1 MKLIGKIFVGIL
13 AVIGALTVAF
23 IIFIN
28 TSKLYY
34 VSINFNESNLARFEE
49 RVELLRTCGAYS
61 PDSTFVDIE
70 YVKDSVRAKE
80 IRDYFQLDTLYDAS
94 ASTWDKAL
102 AIGKF
107 VAFNIPHEN
116 QKIQPEYKNAIG
128 LWEYTKN
135 VEPAFNCR

>member
-1 MKLIGKIFVGIL
+1 MKRTLKIILKTIVYLL

-49 RVELLRTCGAYS
+49 RVDLLRTCGTYS

-70 YVKDSVRAKE
+70 YVKDSIRTKE
-80 IRDYFQLDTLYDAS
+80 TSSCIRTTKIFRSVITL
-94 ASTWDKAL
+94 W
-102 AIGKF
+102 
-107 VAFNIPHEN
+107 
-116 QKIQPEYKNAIG
+116 
-128 LWEYTKN
+128 
-135 VEPAFNCR
+135 

>member
-1 MKLIGKIFVGIL
+1 MKRTFKIIL
-13 AVIGALTVAF
+13 KTIVYLLALIGALTVAF

-34 VSINFNESNLARFEE
+34 VSVSFNESNLARFEE

-70 YVKDSVRAKE
+70 YVKDSIRAKE
-80 IRDYFQLDTLYDAS
+80 IMDYFQLDTLYDAT

-116 QKIQPEYKNAIG
+116 Q
-128 LWEYTKN
+128 
-135 VEPAFNCR
+135 

>member
-1 MKLIGKIFVGIL
+1 MKRTFKIILKTIVYLL

-34 VSINFNESNLARFEE
+34 VSVSFDESNLARFEE

-70 YVKDSVRAKE
+70 YVKDSIRAKE
-80 IRDYFQLDTLYDAS
+80 IMDYFQLDTLYDAT

-116 QKIQPEYKNAIG
+116 KKIQPEYKNAIG
-128 LWEYTKN
+128 LW
-135 VEPAFNCR
+135 

>member
-28 TSKLYY
+28 TSKVYN

-49 RVELLRTCGAYS
+49 RVGLIRTCGPYS

-70 YVKDSVRAKE
+70 YV
-80 IRDYFQLDTLYDAS
+80 
-94 ASTWDKAL
+94 
-102 AIGKF
+102 
-107 VAFNIPHEN
+107 
-116 QKIQPEYKNAIG
+116 
-128 LWEYTKN
+128 
-135 VEPAFNCR
+135 

>member
-1 MKLIGKIFVGIL
+1 MKTRTKIIWKIFVGIL

-49 RVELLRTCGAYS
+49 RVGLLRTCGAYS

-80 IRDYFQLDTLYDAS
+80 IRDYFQLDTLYDAE
-94 ASTWDKAL
+94 AH
-102 AIGKF
+102 G
-107 VAFNIPHEN
+107 
-116 QKIQPEYKNAIG
+116 
-128 LWEYTKN
+128 
-135 VEPAFNCR
+135 NCRN